1 MIKVNY
7 DKETGKVIGF
17 NLNTPNYIEITEEER
32 KQPLPDRYSYYA
44 VENNKFVIKKREVE
58 EYELLRD
65 ENIKINNRLAQIK
78 NWFVEN
84 DWKVNKIVI
93 GEWKTDDTRWARYL
107 SVRES
112 VRKEQDSLNEK
123 IASNLQRINELK
135 NIKNN

>member
-7 DKETGKVIGF
+7 DKNTGKVIGF
-17 NLNTPNYIEITEEER
+17 NLDTPDYIEITEEER
-32 KQPLPDRYSYYA
+32 RQPISDKYGYYA
-44 VENNKFVIKKREVE
+44 VENGKFIIKKREVSE
-58 EYELLRD
+58 EELLKD
-65 ENIKINNRLAQIK
+65 EIQFFNKRLLEIK
-78 NWFVEN
+78 NWFIEN

-93 GEWKTDDTRWARYL
+93 GEWKTDDTRWVRYL

-123 IASNLQRINELK
+123 IASNLQKINELK